1 MNLPLELRRQRRQ
14 SLWRDE
20 EQFQEERPSKKELEQ
35 QAKDKK
41 AAATKAAAGDLLPGP
56 PLADI
61 QLTET
66 KLEIEELDE
75 LLTGANQGD
84 AAIGTHW

>member
-66 KLEIEELDE
+66 KLEIELDE